1 MREVVYHRNAARSMR
16 KIPVDRRS
24 KIKAR
29 IEEVAA
35 LEDPLEDVNV
45 SQMSGDWMGCFR
57 LRVGKYR
64 AIFHLV
70 KDEVA
75 EILEV
80 LQVGPRGGIY

>member
-16 KIPVDRRS
+16 KIPVDRRN

-29 IEEVAA
+29 IEEVAT
-35 LEDPLEDVNV
+35 LEDPLEDGNV
-45 SQMSGDWMGCFR
+45 SQMSGDWAGCFR

-70 KDEVA
+70 EEGAA

-80 LQVGPRGGIY
+80 LQVGTQGGIY

>member
-1 MREVVYHRNAARSMR
+1 MREVVYHRNAVRSMQ
-16 KIPVDRRS
+16 KIPVDRRN

-29 IEEVAA
+29 VEEVAA

-45 SQMSGDWMGCFR
+45 SQMRGDWAGCFR

-70 KDEVA
+70 DEAVT